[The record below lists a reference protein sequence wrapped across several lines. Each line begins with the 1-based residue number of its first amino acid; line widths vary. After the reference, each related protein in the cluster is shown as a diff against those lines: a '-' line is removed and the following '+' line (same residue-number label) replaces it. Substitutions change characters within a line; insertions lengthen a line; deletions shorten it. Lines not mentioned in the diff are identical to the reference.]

1 MKLIVGLG
9 NPGIGYKNTRH
20 NIGFLAVEEI
30 AEKYNIRVDKLKFK
44 ALIGE
49 GKIGDEKVVLMMPQT
64 YMNLSGEAI
73 LACKNWYKLQEN
85 DIIVLYDDI
94 SLDVGQLRIRREGS
108 AGGHNGIK
116 NTILNL
122 GTEKFA
128 RIKIGVGAKP
138 EGYDL
143 ADYVLGKFDHKER
156 EILKDTLQDVVVALK
171 LMLEGNMDTAMNR
184 YNGRLRR

>member
-9 NPGIGYKNTRH
+9 NPGLQYRQTRH
-20 NIGFLAVEEI
+20 NIGFLAIEQI
-30 AEKYNIRVDKLKFK
+30 AKDYHIEVTKAKFK

-49 GKIGDEKVVLMMPQT
+49 GKIGDEKVILMMPQT

-73 LACKNWYKLQEN
+73 IACKNWYKLQEN

-94 SLDVGQLRIRREGS
+94 SLEVGQLRIRREGS

-116 NTILNL
+116 NILLHL
-122 GTEKFA
+122 GTNKFP
-128 RIKIGVGAKP
+128 RVKIGVGQKP

-143 ADYVLGKFDHKER
+143 ADYVLGKFDEKEK
-156 EILKDTLQDVVVALK
+156 EIFKETLQRASAATK
-171 LMLEGNMDTAMNR
+171 LILEGKIDVAMNR
-184 YNGRLRR
+184 YNGKVRR